1 MHLRVVIRPPSVTL
15 CYCEHK
21 DAHVAGNTCMQLHG
35 NPTSY
40 GSLHTKAR
48 SDIPTVSYRF
58 SMWKLSLDYRPIM
71 EVEKLIDG
79 T

>member
-1 MHLRVVIRPPSVTL
+1 MRHACKGCRNIPPSVTL

-21 DAHVAGNTCMQLHG
+21 DAHVAGNTFMQLHG
-35 NPTSY
+35 H

-58 SMWKLSLDYRPIM
+58 SMWKLSLGYTPPII
-71 EVEKLIDG
+71 EVEK
-79 T
+79 